1 MALINYSIFPNFYG
15 AVMYGYK
22 NLRGGERRRM
32 FYTAFTKKVPKNENE
47 APHKWDNFA
56 SVIHKN
62 KKIKAVIR
70 AKGNVGKHIA
80 TLLPLGYKKGP
91 NDKEKW

>member
-1 MALINYSIFPNFYG
+1 VPVFPNG
-15 AVMYGYK
+15 VT
-22 NLRGGERRRM
+22 L
-32 FYTAFTKKVPKNENE
+32 
-47 APHKWDNFA
+47 KWDNFA

>member
-1 MALINYSIFPNFYG
+1 MTLINYLIFPNFYG

-22 NLRGGERRRM
+22 NLRGGERRRI
-32 FYTAFTKKVPKNENE
+32 FYTAFTKKVSKNENE

-80 TLLPLGYKKGP
+80 TIFFIMVF
-91 NDKEKW
+91 